1 MSGPTSAAP
10 AAPPSSSSSSS
21 PSSSSDQVRPFRRI
35 GLLRLTWPLLVVT
48 LLTLLAALGNVVI
61 LSAASPELNAAVATA
76 NQILGVLY
84 DISVLFSIG
93 GLVVISQLL
102 GAGRFG
108 RARRATRTTLRASSL
123 LGLGIGV
130 AVAVGGP
137 LVVLAIDTPP
147 EIVSSANAYLWVA
160 AGGMAFNAYI
170 VAATAVLRAYGRTA
184 LLLVLAVLVNLLDVA
199 LLTLFVLVLELGP
212 VGAALPSLLVRAAG
226 ALLLAWFVRRTTGVG
241 VLTRTSRTEDE
252 EPVAA
257 GDGAGRMARLSL
269 PSVIENGLY
278 NLAIVV
284 AVSFINALGTNA
296 INARSYALTLT
307 ALVTGL
313 VLAVA
318 QGNETVVGWDVGEHE
333 RLASRRRTLRTIGWT
348 ALGAAVLSTVLWLG
362 AAPALSLFGASEEI
376 VADATRLLALSVLL
390 LPLSAVSSVLY
401 GALRSAGDV
410 VVPMVYS
417 ILASVAVLLP
427 LSWLLVQVAGLGLEG
442 AWWALIAAEAV
453 KAVLLLG
460 RWTGGRWQRI
470 PSIADET

>member
-1 MSGPTSAAP
+1 MSGPTSTAP
-10 AAPPSSSSSSS
+10 ADATPAP
-21 PSSSSDQVRPFRRI
+21 SDQVRPFRRI

-102 GAGRFG
+102 GAGLLG
-108 RARRATRTTLRASSL
+108 RARRATRTTLRASTL

-160 AGGMAFNAYI
+160 AGGMVFNAYI

-212 VGAALPSLLVRAAG
+212 VGAALPSLLVGAAG
-226 ALLLAWFVRRTTGVG
+226 ALLLSWFVRRTTGVS
-241 VLTRTSRTEDE
+241 VFTRVGTTEDA
-252 EPVAA
+252 PPGGPGAP
-257 GDGAGRMARLSL
+257 GGPGNGAGRMARLSL

-284 AVSFINALGTNA
+284 TVSFINALGTNA

-318 QGNETVVGWDVGEHE
+318 QGNETVVGWDVGERE
-333 RLASRRRTLRTIGWT
+333 RLATRRRTLRTIGWT
-348 ALGAAVLSTVLWLG
+348 ALGAAVLSAVLWLG
-362 AAPALSLFGASEEI
+362 AAPALSVFGASQAV
-376 VADATRLLALSVLL
+376 VADATTLLGLSILL
-390 LPLSAVSSVLY
+390 LPLSAVSQVLY

-417 ILASVAVLLP
+417 IVASVAVLLP
-427 LSWLLVQVAGLGLEG
+427 LSWLLVQVAGLGLAG
-442 AWWALIAAEAV
+442 AWWALIAAEAI
-453 KAVLLLG
+453 KAVLLLS
-460 RWTGGRWQRI
+460 RWIGGRWQRI
-470 PSIADET
+470 PSVADGA